1 MKQEGIK
8 KAATFRRWLI
18 FYAAVIISCVALLI
32 FSAAIHPVHV
42 IGDSMYPTFCD
53 GEILTTYELKDGEVP
68 ELNRVIVFNLTSSK
82 KLIKR
87 VVAVPGDTIEIIDG
101 RLYRNGEIVED
112 GFPVMDYSG
121 WITRECVVPEKCVFV
136 LGDNRNNSSDSRTF
150 GFVDVDSIFGVVDK
164 SLFRP

>member
-87 VVAVPGDTIEIIDG
+87 VVAVPGDTID
-101 RLYRNGEIVED
+101 
-112 GFPVMDYSG
+112 SG